1 MASRRMNEPTDRKK
15 IPLEEKK
22 KTRKKWTKYIM
33 EKEKTKGRIKK
44 EGRVRVREK
53 KWLRKGEIKEAN

>member
-1 MASRRMNEPTDRKK
+1 MASWRMNEPTDRKK
-15 IPLEEKK
+15 IPLEEKT

-44 EGRVRVREK
+44 GD
-53 KWLRKGEIKEAN
+53 